1 MMQAGLPIILFIS
14 AIVLLM
20 IVAPCGA
27 ENSDGTVAIGSSTI
41 LAIAVAF
48 IGAVLF
54 IASRD
59 SIFMQAIGAALVL
72 IGMWGFFLSFFL
84 RA

>member
-1 MMQAGLPIILFIS
+1 MQKGLIQSLFIG
-14 AIVLLM
+14 AIILLM

-27 ENSDGTVAIGSSTI
+27 VNSDGTAVIGSSTI
-41 LAIAVAF
+41 LAVAVAF
-48 IGAVLF
+48 IGAVMF
-54 IASRD
+54 ITSRD
-59 SIFMQAIGAALVL
+59 SIFVQAIGAALVL